1 MKLLYLFFVT
11 ITTYIV
17 TGTFFHRETYFN
29 LEKIQE
35 VDKFGI
41 EFQKNCIKK
50 VSEYLKFNKLDT
62 GGIIVIENNQGIQTR
77 YTWGRYSTEDS
88 EEVRETTPYD
98 LASISKLYLIY
109 CILKLHEEKKIN
121 IYDYCK
127 KYLPNFGNSN
137 LRIIDLLT
145 HMANFNISLADY
157 RKKYTNVDD
166 LKEKILQI
174 EAPIFKSEEVAYQ
187 NTTYLFLQEII
198 EKVTNNSLE
207 NIYTDFFRKNNLN
220 KTYLG
225 LKDQK
230 LFQSPPTEIVDG
242 VTIKNIT
249 HDETARL
256 FGGITGHAGIF
267 ATAPDLIKFAKLWL
281 KNDTLKELAFQNYNL
296 TGKLSQGLGWWG
308 RIPDNPTNQTPS
320 LNTPGIYSHTG
331 FTGGILFIHLPSGS
345 ICSMLTNNRTYPNR
359 NKLNQNQRFIWE
371 ILINEFL
378 NQN

>member
-1 MKLLYLFFVT
+1 MT
-11 ITTYIV
+11 
-17 TGTFFHRETYFN
+17 
-29 LEKIQE
+29 
-35 VDKFGI
+35 
-41 EFQKNCIKK
+41 
-50 VSEYLKFNKLDT
+50 
-62 GGIIVIENNQGIQTR
+62 
-77 YTWGRYSTEDS
+77 
-88 EEVRETTPYD
+88 
-98 LASISKLYLIY
+98 
-109 CILKLHEEKKIN
+109 
-121 IYDYCK
+121 
-127 KYLPNFGNSN
+127 
-137 LRIIDLLT
+137 
-145 HMANFNISLADY
+145 NFNISLADY

-166 LKEKILQI
+166 LKEQILQI

-320 LNTPGIYSHTG
+320 LNTPGI
-331 FTGGILFIHLPSGS
+331 
-345 ICSMLTNNRTYPNR
+345 
-359 NKLNQNQRFIWE
+359 
-371 ILINEFL
+371 
-378 NQN
+378 

>member
-62 GGIIVIENNQGIQTR
+62 DGIIVIENNQGIQTR

-98 LASISKLYLIY
+98 LASISKLYLTY

-145 HMANFNISLADY
+145 HMTNFNISLADY

-166 LKEKILQI
+166 LKEQILQI

-320 LNTPGIYSHTG
+320 LNTPGI
-331 FTGGILFIHLPSGS
+331 
-345 ICSMLTNNRTYPNR
+345 
-359 NKLNQNQRFIWE
+359 
-371 ILINEFL
+371 
-378 NQN
+378 